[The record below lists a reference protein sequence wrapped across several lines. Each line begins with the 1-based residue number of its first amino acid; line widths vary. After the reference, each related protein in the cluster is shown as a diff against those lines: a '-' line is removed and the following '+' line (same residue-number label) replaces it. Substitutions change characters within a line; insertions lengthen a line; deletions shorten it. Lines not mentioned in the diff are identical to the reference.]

1 MFLDDTAK
9 DTPIER
15 GRGKASYL
23 PLTASFA
30 IKAPPAPTEKP
41 KLTHLRRRCQGP
53 KNTADEVTAT
63 AIGGSVSKKLNIKS
77 ISAL

>member
-41 KLTHLRRRCQGP
+41 KLTHLGRRNQGP
-53 KNTADEVTAT
+53 KNTAGEVTAV
-63 AIGGSVSKKLNIKS
+63 GGSVSKKLNIKS